1 MFETQTFIEED
12 LLNMS
17 TLVGKNSG
25 PDFINVKVTKSVT
38 RGKCFTIKH
47 SKPLK
52 VHQKFIAAFKRTW
65 DLIIFIHNEGD
76 EFWLSSAP
84 YYMLPNKLRLNIK
97 NDTQAVVTELMIA
110 EKQVEFY
117 PKKARPCNATTS
129 GTDRDSILKDSA
141 IYRFTLAFSNT
152 VRSYSNLM
160 SKLLIS

>member
-25 PDFINVKVTKSVT
+25 PDFVNVKVTKSVT

-52 VHQKFIAAFKRTW
+52 VHKKFIAAFIRTW

-84 YYMLPNKLRLNIK
+84 YYMLPNKL
-97 NDTQAVVTELMIA
+97 
-110 EKQVEFY
+110 
-117 PKKARPCNATTS
+117 
-129 GTDRDSILKDSA
+129 
-141 IYRFTLAFSNT
+141 
-152 VRSYSNLM
+152 
-160 SKLLIS
+160 